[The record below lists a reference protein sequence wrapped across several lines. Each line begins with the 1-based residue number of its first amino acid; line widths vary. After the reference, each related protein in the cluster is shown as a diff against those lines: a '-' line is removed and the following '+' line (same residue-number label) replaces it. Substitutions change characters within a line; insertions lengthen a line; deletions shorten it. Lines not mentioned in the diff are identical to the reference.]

1 MHNQTPV
8 CQIKT
13 DGGKKCHLSLI
24 TQPEHQNH
32 PFILSST
39 SGLVT
44 YSEVYSIYWYLSG
57 LEVNRSLFVDLTRCQ
72 TSPYLSVFELQLD
85 ALSSPV
91 SAHFVQI
98 EGLFAH
104 FTYKLV
110 VFKRL

>member
-13 DGGKKCHLSLI
+13 EGEECHLSLI

-32 PFILSST
+32 PSILSSI

-44 YSEVYSIYWYLSG
+44 YFKVWSIYWCVSG
-57 LEVNRSLFVDLTRCQ
+57 HEVNRSLFVDLSWCQ
-72 TSPYLSVFELQLD
+72 RSPYLSGFELQQD

-91 SAHFVQI
+91 SPCLVQI

-104 FTYKLV
+104 ITYKLLV
-110 VFKRL
+110 V